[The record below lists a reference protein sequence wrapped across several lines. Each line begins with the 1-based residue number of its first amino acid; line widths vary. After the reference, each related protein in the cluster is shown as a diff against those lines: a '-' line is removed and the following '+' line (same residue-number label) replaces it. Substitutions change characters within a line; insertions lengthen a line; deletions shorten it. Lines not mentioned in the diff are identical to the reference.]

1 MTTLKDI
8 AKIAGVNVSTVSKAL
23 RDSSDIN
30 EETKANITRIA
41 DELGYKYKKIKR
53 SVPNGVG
60 TVGIICPEVTSNYYA
75 QIVSMIEEE
84 TKKENYFCIMGF
96 TDFAIENEKYYLK
109 NMIDAGVHGIIFIS
123 ESTEFNDTLQEY
135 KKHASIP
142 LVLIAQ
148 NTETNDFDCI
158 KIDDEYGV
166 KLATEHLIQLG
177 HKDIGYVGDEL
188 SNTRLNVFIKVLQEN
203 KIRVNKKW
211 INVSSQR
218 FEKCGYESMN
228 AILKSEEI
236 PSAILGAY
244 DDIAIGAIKAIH
256 DKGLSVP
263 GDISVVGIDNVKVAP
278 YYTPELTTVAAPI
291 EEMGKIAVKLLFK
304 KIKDSRY
311 KVIQSV
317 KLSPFLVQRKSTARK
332 REN

>member
-30 EETKANITRIA
+30 EETKANIIKIA
-41 DELGYKYKKIKR
+41 DELGYKYEKVKR
-53 SVPNGVG
+53 PITNGVG

-75 QIVSMIEEE
+75 QIVSKIEEE
-84 TKKENYFCIMGF
+84 TKKENHFCIMGF
-96 TDFAIENEKYYLK
+96 TDFEIDNEKYYLK

-123 ESTEFNDTLQEY
+123 ESTELNDTLREY
-135 KKHASIP
+135 KNHTSIP
-142 LVLIAQ
+142 LVLVAQ
-148 NTETNDFDCI
+148 NTEINDFDCI

-188 SNTRLNVFIKVLQEN
+188 SNTRLEVFIKVLQEN
-203 KIRVNKKW
+203 KIKINKKW
-211 INVSSQR
+211 IQVSNER
-218 FEKCGYESMN
+218 FEKCGYELMN
-228 AILKSEEI
+228 IILKNEEI
-236 PSAILGAY
+236 PTAILGAY
-244 DDIAIGAIKAIH
+244 DDIAIGAMKAIH
-256 DKGLSVP
+256 DRELNVP
-263 GDISVVGIDNVKVAP
+263 RDVSVVGIDNVKVAS
-278 YYTPELTTVAAPI
+278 YYCPELTTVAAPI

-304 KIKDSRY
+304 KIKDYRY

-317 KLSPFLVQRKSTARK
+317 KLSPFLVQRKSAERK